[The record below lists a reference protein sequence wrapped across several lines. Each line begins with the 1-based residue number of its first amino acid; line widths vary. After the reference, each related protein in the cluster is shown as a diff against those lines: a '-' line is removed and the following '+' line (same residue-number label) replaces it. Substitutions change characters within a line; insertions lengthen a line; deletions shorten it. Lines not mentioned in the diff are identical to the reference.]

1 MNFFERPF
9 PLTQKFVHY
18 EYLNLK
24 FKNKIHF
31 IFIEYKLIHS
41 TNLHSIKRR
50 TNLLSCKT
58 LYTTQQTFL
67 TPLLMEYEA

>member
-1 MNFFERPF
+1 MNFFERSF

-41 TNLHSIKRR
+41 TNLHSKFTFNKKEDLIFFHIK
-50 TNLLSCKT
+50 LFIPLCK
-58 LYTTQQTFL
+58 FS
-67 TPLLMEYEA
+67 